1 MTEVE
6 AYKCAIASIIDD
18 STYDSEAKADAL
30 KWMYRAL
37 SFAEC
42 RDKKEDFA

>member
-6 AYKCAIASIIDD
+6 AYKCAIASIID
-18 STYDSEAKADAL
+18 DSEAKADAL

-37 SFAEC
+37 SFAER